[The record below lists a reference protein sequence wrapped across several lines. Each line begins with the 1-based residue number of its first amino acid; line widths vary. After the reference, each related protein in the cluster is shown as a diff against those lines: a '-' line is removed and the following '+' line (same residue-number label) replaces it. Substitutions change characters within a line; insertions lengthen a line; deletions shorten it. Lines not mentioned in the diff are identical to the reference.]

1 MTSLSVTSSSS
12 VSPARRRIVWGV
24 RVLLALAFGA
34 AGAAKLVGV
43 QQLVELFG
51 AIGFGQWFRYLTGAV
66 EVVGALLMLIPAA
79 GLIGGLLPTATCV
92 GAVGAHLLLRGGCPL
107 RPARGWTAGL
117 LLTATCVGA
126 VATHLLLIG
135 GSPVPAT
142 VLGVLSAFIA
152 WRQWPVSRPAATGS
166 RGS

>member
-12 VSPARRRIVWGV
+12 VSPAQRRIVWGV
-24 RVLLALAFGA
+24 RILLALAFGA
-34 AGAAKLVGV
+34 AGTAKLVGV
-43 QQLVELFG
+43 QQLVELFS

-79 GLIGGLLPTATCV
+79 GLIG
-92 GAVGAHLLLRGGCPL
+92 
-107 RPARGWTAGL
+107 GL

-152 WRQWPVSRPAATGS
+152 WRQWPVSGPAATGS